1 MVALDRLPTPSDMVG
16 HLDRFVVGQ
25 ARAKRD
31 LATAVYRHYLDRAA
45 SDLDP
50 SARRARH
57 HALFLGPTG
66 SGKSLLVRELAAYL
80 GVPVAICSATT
91 LSEVGYMGDSVDSL
105 MLSLAAA
112 AGGKLDRAQRGI
124 VFLDE
129 VDKLRR
135 ASDVGRDVSGEGVQ
149 NALLTLL
156 DGIPVRFKRGE
167 QTVEMDS
174 SRVLF
179 VFAGAFAGLPGIV
192 RARLQPAKRSALGFG
207 GEPQA
212 EAPRLGAAE
221 AYARVQ
227 PEDLVEF
234 GLIPELVGRLTTI
247 SVVEPLGLPELV
259 RILRDVE
266 GAPFERERKHFRRHG
281 VRLELTDDAGEA
293 LARRARDA
301 GTGARGLS
309 RLLGE
314 VLAPIAMELPE
325 LAAKGLAGV
334 RVQREAVEQGAQL
347 QTLTAEEVGP
357 LEQEFPDL
365 DLLRRAAFDGSLSAQ
380 KMPSSV
386 GRLIDAITGES
397 TRTIETLKRELGYQ
411 HLRGARLLR
420 WREFEREHKP
430 EQVAWALAQ
439 LQASATTLAS
449 FVDALITLPAEEA
462 QPLVHYAAFL
472 EARKAAARRKLPP
485 RRPRNDDQPEL
496 GF

>member
-1 MVALDRLPTPSDMVG
+1 MVALDRLPVPSEMVG

-31 LATAVYRHYLDRAA
+31 LATAVYRHYLDLAA
-45 SDLDP
+45 AELDP
-50 SARRARH
+50 IARRARH
-57 HALFLGPTG
+57 HVMLIGPTG
-66 SGKSLLVRELAAYL
+66 CGKSLLAREMGAFL
-80 GVPVAICSATT
+80 GVPVAVCSATT

-105 MLSLAAA
+105 MMALLAA
-112 AGGKLDRAQRGI
+112 AGGKLEKAQRGI

-135 ASDVGRDVSGEGVQ
+135 AGDVGRDVSGEGVQ

-156 DGIPVRFKRGE
+156 DGIAVRFKRGDQMLE
-167 QTVEMDS
+167 IDS

-192 RARLQPAKRSALGFG
+192 RERCQPRGRTSLGFG
-207 GEPQA
+207 GRPER
-212 EAPRLGAAE
+212 EAPRLSEGE
-221 AYARVQ
+221 AYASAE

-234 GLIPELVGRLTTI
+234 GLIPELVGRLATI
-247 SVVEPLGLPELV
+247 SVVEPLGVPELV

-266 GAPFERERKHFRRHG
+266 GAPFARERDHFLRHG
-281 VRLELTDDAGEA
+281 VKLELADDASEA
-293 LARRARDA
+293 LAVQAREA

-309 RLLGE
+309 RLLGK
-314 VLAPIAMELPE
+314 VLAPMAMDLPE
-325 LAAKGLAGV
+325 LAASGIAGV
-334 RVQREAVEQGAQL
+334 RVNRAAVEHGAAL
-347 QTLTAEEVGP
+347 ETLTAKEVGRIEP
-357 LEQEFPDL
+357 SFPDL
-365 DLLRRAAFDGSLSAQ
+365 DLLRRCAFDSSPSPR

-386 GRLIDAITGES
+386 SRLIESLTGETS
-397 TRTIETLKRELGYQ
+397 ATSERLKRELGFQ

-420 WREFEREHKP
+420 WREFERDMGP
-430 EQVAWALAQ
+430 SQLVWTLTQ

-449 FVDALITLPAEEA
+449 FVDALIALPAEEA

-472 EARKAAARRKLPP
+472 EARKAAARRRQTPKRPP
-485 RRPRNDDQPEL
+485 NDDQPEL